1 MAFAPV
7 TKSGIKTLFKA
18 VPSIVRNRRIEG
30 WEQTGIPHTV
40 DDTVSAHIKH

>member
-18 VPSIVRNRRIEG
+18 VPSIVRNRRVEG

-40 DDTVSAHIKH
+40 DGTVFAQIKH